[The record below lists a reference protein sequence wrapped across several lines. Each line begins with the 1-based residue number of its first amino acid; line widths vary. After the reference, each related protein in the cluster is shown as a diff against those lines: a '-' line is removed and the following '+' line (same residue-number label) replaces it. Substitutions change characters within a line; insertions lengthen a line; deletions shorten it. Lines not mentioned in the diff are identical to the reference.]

1 MTIRSM
7 KYTEDEPSKG
17 QHVEEV
23 HIEGLPS
30 GGSTPGANTITT
42 AMLQANA
49 VTNDKI
55 ADGTIQAAKL
65 ASGVIPTIPG
75 NATTA
80 TPGLVKMAAAVANVA
95 AADATSTAS
104 TETVNPAEF
113 AAAVT
118 LLNECKSKLNAL
130 LAAERTAGQLS
141 N

>member
-1 MTIRSM
+1 MAILRF
-7 KYTEDEPSKG
+7 KNVGDAPADG
-17 QHVEEV
+17 QAVQLV
-23 HIEGLPS
+23 HIDGLPS
-30 GGSTPGANTITT
+30 GSSTPGDNTITT

-65 ASGVIPTIPG
+65 ASGVIPAAPG

-80 TPGLVKMAAAVANVA
+80 TAGLVKMAAAVANVA
-95 AADATSTAS
+95 AADATSSAS
-104 TETVNPAEF
+104 SETVDPTEF

-130 LAAERTAGQLS
+130 LAAERAAGQLS

>member
-1 MTIRSM
+1 MAILRF
-7 KYTEDEPSKG
+7 KNVEDAPADG
-17 QHVEEV
+17 QAVQLV
-23 HIEGLPS
+23 HIDGLPS
-30 GGSTPGANTITT
+30 GGSTPGVNSITA

-49 VTNDKI
+49 VTNEKI

-80 TPGLVKMAAAVANVA
+80 TAGVVKMASAVENVA
-95 AADATSTAS
+95 AADATSTSS
-104 TETVNPAEF
+104 TETVNPTEF
-113 AAAVT
+113 AASVT
-118 LLNECKSKLNAL
+118 LLNECKTKLNAL